1 MCIILYLANIIVQ
14 PLLDHQFD
22 KDAFLQTTS
31 ALFTIAS
38 PSIYNRG
45 KDHAV
50 SWLALHST
58 SIKGVNEPHQP
69 LFRHK
74 EKTKIT
80 TIIVMMNQDSFF
92 FFSGLFFLLPNNP
105 IALKPHTQDFETQIR
120 DRLAWEKLINFL
132 RGNFNPFLV
141 LF

>member
-1 MCIILYLANIIVQ
+1 MIFTLTKYRYEIRIKTNEKLTVCIILYLANIIVQ

-38 PSIYNRG
+38 TPSIYNRG

-69 LFRHK
+69 LFKHK
-74 EKTKIT
+74 EKTQDNYHHCNDESGFILLLR
-80 TIIVMMNQDSFF
+80 IILSSSQQSY
-92 FFSGLFFLLPNNP
+92 S
-105 IALKPHTQDFETQIR
+105 FETTHTR
-120 DRLAWEKLINFL
+120 FRNAD
-132 RGNFNPFLV
+132 
-141 LF
+141 

>member
-38 PSIYNRG
+38 LSIIEA
-45 KDHAV
+45 KIMQAV
-50 SWLALHST
+50 SWSALLST

-80 TIIVMMNQDSFF
+80 TIIVMMNQES
-92 FFSGLFFLLPNNP
+92 FFSGLLFFL
-105 IALKPHTQDFETQIR
+105 
-120 DRLAWEKLINFL
+120 
-132 RGNFNPFLV
+132 FLV
-141 LF
+141 ITIFEFQEKHVRYDIVFKVAYLG